1 MNLTLRQL
9 EIFLQL
15 AKNPHLGKVA
25 ENIGLTQSA
34 VSMAIKSLEETLEKK
49 VFDRINKKLILNEY
63 GRTLLKKVEPQVR
76 ILGDTENLFRADD
89 YIGEIKVGVS
99 SSIANY
105 LIPHIIFN
113 FREKYQQATVHMETG
128 NTHDV
133 IGYIEQGHVDMGF
146 VEGEF
151 DSVDVKHEILGDDE
165 LYIVS
170 GDGIL
175 DCDSEYDIEELLD
188 KKWIL
193 REKGSGTRE
202 VFLNYLGKHKNHLN
216 VFMELD
222 HAGGVKSILHNEGTL
237 SCLSQ
242 YCVRKELVSG
252 LLRQVR
258 VRNYRFTRSLYTV
271 WHRSKILSP
280 ILMDFIQ
287 TAKAY
292 KQEDKSTFKNLKIIP
307 SKSGKGKRQSRR

>member
-1 MNLTLRQL
+1 MNVTLRQL

-34 VSMAIKSLEETLEKK
+34 VSMAIKTLEESLDKK

-63 GRTLLKKVEPQVR
+63 GRMLFKKVEPQVKL
-76 ILGDTENLFRADD
+76 LGDTENIFREDD

-105 LIPHIIFN
+105 LIPQIIFS
-113 FREKYQQATVHMETG
+113 FKEKYQRANIHMETG

-133 IGYIEQGHVDMGF
+133 IGFVEHGHVDMGF

-165 LYIVS
+165 LYVVS
-170 GDGIL
+170 GDGVL
-175 DCDSEYDIEELLD
+175 DCDREYDIEELLD

-202 VFLNYLGKHKNHLN
+202 VFLTHLGEHKNHLN

-222 HAGGVKSILHNEGTL
+222 HAGGVKSVLHNRDTL

-252 LLRQVR
+252 LLRQVKI
-258 VRNYRFTRSLYTV
+258 RNYRFTRSFFTV
-271 WHRSKILSP
+271 WHRNKILSP
-280 ILMDFIQ
+280 IVKEFIKL
-287 TAKAY
+287 AKTY
-292 KQEDKSTFKNLKIIP
+292 KQADKSTFRNIELR
-307 SKSGKGKRQSRR
+307 SARTEVCQQAR

>member
-34 VSMAIKSLEETLEKK
+34 VSMAIKSLEETLDKK

-63 GRTLLKKVEPQVR
+63 GRILLKKVEPQVKM
-76 ILGDTENLFRADD
+76 LSDTENLFRSDE
-89 YIGEIKVGVS
+89 YIGDIKVGVS

-105 LIPHIIFN
+105 LMPHIIFN
-113 FREKYQQATVHMETG
+113 FKERYQQAMVHMETG

-133 IGYIEQGHVDMGF
+133 IRFIEQGHVDMGF

-151 DSVDVKHEILGDDE
+151 DSIDVRHEILGDDE
-165 LYIVS
+165 LYVVT
-170 GDGIL
+170 GDGEM
-175 DCDSEYDIEELLD
+175 DCDREYDIRELLD

-202 VFLNYLGKHKNHLN
+202 IFLNYLGEHKNNLN

-222 HAGGVKSILHNEGTL
+222 HAGGVKSILHNRGTL

-252 LLRQVR
+252 LLRPVR
-258 VRNYRFTRSLYTV
+258 IKNFRFKRSLYTV
-271 WHRSKILSP
+271 WHRSKVLSP
-280 ILMDFIQ
+280 ILTEFIQ
-287 TAKAY
+287 MAHEY
-292 KQEDKSTFKNLKIIP
+292 KQQDKETFRKLQVTPKKNQELKT
-307 SKSGKGKRQSRR
+307 K

>member
-9 EIFLQL
+9 EIFLEL
-15 AKNPHLGKVA
+15 ARNPHLGKVA
-25 ENIGLTQSA
+25 EGIGLTQSA
-34 VSMAIKSLEETLEKK
+34 VSMAIKSLEDSLEKK

-63 GRTLLKKVEPQVR
+63 GRMLYKKVEPQVKQ
-76 ILGDTENLFRADD
+76 LGDTENLFREDN
-89 YIGEIKVGVS
+89 YIGEIKVAVS

-105 LIPHIIFN
+105 LIPHIIYQ
-113 FREKYQQATVHMETG
+113 FRERYKKASVYMETG

-133 IGYIEQGHVDMGF
+133 VGYVEHGQVDMGF

-151 DSVDVKHEILGDDE
+151 DSVDVKHEIMGDDE
-165 LYIVS
+165 LYVVC
-170 GDGIL
+170 GDRTM
-175 DCDSEYDIEELLD
+175 DCDREYDIEELLD

-202 VFLNYLGKHKNHLN
+202 VFLKYLGKHRNHLN

-222 HAGGVKSILHNEGTL
+222 HAGAVKSVLHNEGTL

-252 LLRQVR
+252 LLRVVR
-258 VRNYRFTRSLYTV
+258 IRNYRFTRSLYTI
-271 WHRSKILSP
+271 WHRSKVLSP
-280 ILMDFIQ
+280 ILLDFIEM
-287 TAKAY
+287 TKAY
-292 KQEDKSTFKNLKIIP
+292 KQQDQATFIRLHKKWT
-307 SKSGKGKRQSRR
+307 

>member
-25 ENIGLTQSA
+25 ESIGLTQSA
-34 VSMAIKSLEETLEKK
+34 VSMAIKSLEEALEKK

-63 GRTLLKKVEPQVR
+63 GRMLLKKVEPQVR
-76 ILGDTENLFRADD
+76 LLGDTENLFRDEN

-105 LIPHIIFN
+105 LIPQIIYSFK
-113 FREKYQQATVHMETG
+113 EKYQKATIHMETG

-133 IGYIEQGHVDMGF
+133 IGFIEHGQVDMGF

-165 LYIVS
+165 LYVVS
-170 GDGIL
+170 GDGEM
-175 DCDSEYDIEELLD
+175 DCHREYGIEDLLD
-188 KKWIL
+188 KKWVL

-202 VFLNYLGKHKNHLN
+202 VFLNHLGEHKNHLN

-222 HAGGVKSILHNEGTL
+222 HAGGVKSVLHNKDTL

-252 LLRQVR
+252 LLQR
-258 VRNYRFTRSLYTV
+258 VNIRNFRFTRSFYTV

-280 ILMDFIQ
+280 ILLEFIQ
-287 TAKAY
+287 QTKVY
-292 KQEDKSTFKNLKIIP
+292 KQQNESTFKNLQLKAP
-307 SKSGKGKRQSRR
+307 KPGKRKSTV

>member
-34 VSMAIKSLEETLEKK
+34 VSMAIKSLEESLEKK

-63 GRTLLKKVEPQVR
+63 GRILLKRVEPQVKM
-76 ILGDTENLFRADD
+76 LGDTENLFRADD
-89 YIGEIKVGVS
+89 YIGDIKVGVS

-105 LIPHIIFN
+105 LIPHIIYN
-113 FREKYQQATVHMETG
+113 FKEKYQQATVHMETG

-133 IGYIEQGHVDMGF
+133 ISYIEHGQVDMGF

-151 DSVDVKHEILGDDE
+151 DSIDVKHEILGDDE

-170 GDGIL
+170 GDGEL
-175 DCDSEYDIEELLD
+175 DCDREYNIEELLD

-202 VFLNYLGKHKNHLN
+202 VFLTYLGEHKNHLN

-252 LLRQVR
+252 LLRQVQ
-258 VRNYRFTRSLYTV
+258 VKNHRFTRSLYTV

-280 ILMDFIQ
+280 ILRDFINM
-287 TAKAY
+287 AKAY
-292 KQEDKSTFKNLKIIP
+292 KEEDQSTFQNLQARPVKAGKIR
-307 SKSGKGKRQSRR
+307 KKT